1 MSAALLL
8 TIITDIVKYGPLV
21 VQIIQQGVNVEQEI
35 NKANPNLLS
44 NLATLIES
52 LFPHLNGQQT
62 VSSALNALTPPAKRI
77 PSEMEG
83 VR

>member
-8 TIITDIVKYGPLV
+8 AIITDIVKYGPLV
-21 VQIIQQGVNVEQEI
+21 VQIIQQGVNVEEQI

-44 NLATLIES
+44 NIAKMIEG
-52 LFPHLNGQQT
+52 LFPHLNGAAT
-62 VSSALNALTPPAKRI
+62 VSVALAALTPPQKRT